1 MFNIVFQEAS
11 RRVFVI
17 DIHAARAGPVYAGA
31 MLIDTHNHLDFPDFD
46 ADRDEV
52 LARCRALGVRR
63 QVLLGVYQGN
73 WQRIWDWAN
82 QGDDF
87 HVAFGL
93 HPIYLAQHREEHLAE
108 LRQRLDRHRGHPR
121 LCAVGEIGLDYFVP
135 ELDRDAQQRLF
146 EAQLGLAAEFELPV
160 LLHVRRSHAAVI
172 ATLKRF
178 RLKRAGIVHAF
189 AGSVEEARE
198 YRKLGFRLGL
208 GGAPTWPQANRLRK
222 VVAQLP
228 LEDIVL
234 ETDAPDMAPAMH
246 PYGRNSPE
254 FLPDICRAL
263 AEIRGVNPEELA
275 RISTRNA
282 CELFG
287 WNDLQERT

>member
-1 MFNIVFQEAS
+1 MGVSDRE
-11 RRVFVI
+11 
-17 DIHAARAGPVYAGA
+17 RAVYAGA

-52 LARCRALGVRR
+52 LARCRSLGVRR
-63 QVLLGVYQGN
+63 QVLLGVFREN
-73 WQRIWDWAN
+73 WRRVWDMAHA
-82 QGDDF
+82 GDDF
-87 HVAFGL
+87 YTALGL
-93 HPIYLAQHREEHLAE
+93 HPIYLAQHRDEHVLE
-108 LRQRLDRHRGHPR
+108 LREWLERHADDPK
-121 LCAVGEIGLDYFVP
+121 LCAVGEIGLDYFVT

-146 EAQLGLAAEFELPV
+146 EAQLALAAEFELPP

-178 RLKRAGIVHAF
+178 RLKRPGIVHAF
-189 AGSVEEARE
+189 AGSLEEAKE

-234 ETDAPDMAPAMH
+234 ETDSPDMAPAMH

-254 FLPDICRAL
+254 FLPDICVAL
-263 AEIRGVNPEELA
+263 AEIRGVTPDELA
-275 RISTRNA
+275 EASTRNA
-282 CELFG
+282 CEVFG
-287 WNDLQERT
+287 WESI

>member
-1 MFNIVFQEAS
+1 MLS
-11 RRVFVI
+11 L
-17 DIHAARAGPVYAGA
+17 

-46 ADRDEV
+46 ADRPAL

-63 QVLLGVYQGN
+63 QVLLGVFRDN
-73 WQRIWDWAN
+73 WQRVWELAN
-82 QGDDF
+82 SEDDL
-87 HVAFGL
+87 HIALGL
-93 HPIYLAQHREEHLAE
+93 HPVYLAEHRAEHLVE
-108 LRQRLDRHRGHPR
+108 LRQWLERHAGHPK
-121 LCAVGEIGLDYFVP
+121 LCAVGEIGLDYFVT
-135 ELDRDAQQRLF
+135 ELDRDAQQQLF
-146 EAQLGLAAEFELPV
+146 EAQLALAAEFELPV

-189 AGSVEEARE
+189 AGSLEEARE
-198 YRKLGFRLGL
+198 FRKLGFRLGL

-234 ETDAPDMAPAMH
+234 ETDSPDMAPAMH

-254 FLPDICRAL
+254 YLPEICAAL
-263 AEIRGVNPEELA
+263 AEIRGVTPEELA
-275 RISTRNA
+275 DASTRNA
-282 CELFG
+282 CAVFG
-287 WNDLQERT
+287 WEM